1 MSFFPAAQ
9 LAVAVAQPEPIQ
21 PLDDDVIE
29 VFSAAFQILD
39 WQDRLEAACFTV
51 NVIDTITSRSI
62 YAPSAIA
69 IRPDST
75 SSTGASA
82 RCIH

>member
-39 WQDRLEAACFTV
+39 WQSYGQLYEIPLVAA
-51 NVIDTITSRSI
+51 
-62 YAPSAIA
+62 P
-69 IRPDST
+69 P
-75 SSTGASA
+75 
-82 RCIH
+82 